1 MRHLLR
7 SEGGDGK
14 KRFIARLKRT
24 RANTYRAARALMAYR
39 RGEDSEEAMIGAML
53 EAESFDHQ
61 RVTAEFCVSLAKG
74 LSRRSR

>member
-1 MRHLLR
+1 
-7 SEGGDGK
+7 
-14 KRFIARLKRT
+14 
-24 RANTYRAARALMAYR
+24 MAYR